1 MRLAT
6 ASLTNSVEKQE
17 PARYSSVVVDPER
30 FAVEFKSS
38 DDANKDVVLI
48 RLEGKPRTLEE
59 TRAACET
66 FGVRARLMRGDLV
79 HGWVEADGA
88 FSPGGPLR

>member
-1 MRLAT
+1 MRISNPIEKKKLAMY
-6 ASLTNSVEKQE
+6 S
-17 PARYSSVVVDPER
+17 PAVSDPER

-38 DDANKDVVLI
+38 DDANKDAVLI

-59 TRAACET
+59 ARAACET
-66 FGVRARLMRGDLV
+66 FGVRARLMRGDVV